1 MNILTT
7 TQNGHDS
14 VSDLKA
20 LIETS
25 LDDDKALN
33 IETIDIS
40 SQTAIADYLVIA
52 SGTSSTQVKAL
63 AEKLKDRLNGR
74 DYKNIRTEGS
84 EQGDWVIVDAGDIIV
99 HLFKPEIREFY
110 NIKKMWSMDF
120 SKSPTDTIYSA

>member
-25 LDDDKALN
+25 LNDDKALN

-40 SQTAIADYLVIA
+40 GQTAIADYLVIA